1 MNEVRTTK
9 PRRAPLGESHLR
21 DHSRMW
27 RCACF
32 VCPVTTAPQRHFN
45 TRVSL
50 MALLGGALAA
60 LFLIYSCLCL
70 YRACR
75 FFVFVSLLN
84 ATVAQCRLAREPR
97 THVESGLG
105 AVCVRA
111 VSSRPPHA
119 ETRFCGV
126 CNEASKSAQKIPGL
140 RYVSRFC

>member
-60 LFLIYSCLCL
+60 LFLSFC
-70 YRACR
+70 ACVYAEHAA
-75 FFVFVSLLN
+75 FVLVSLPN
-84 ATVAQCRLAREPR
+84 AYCHAMPFGSR
-97 THVESGLG
+97 TADTRNRDWVLC
-105 AVCVRA
+105 VCA
-111 VSSRPPHA
+111 ICPPSPHA
-119 ETRFCGV
+119 E
-126 CNEASKSAQKIPGL
+126 PPPPPLL
-140 RYVSRFC
+140 RCLQ